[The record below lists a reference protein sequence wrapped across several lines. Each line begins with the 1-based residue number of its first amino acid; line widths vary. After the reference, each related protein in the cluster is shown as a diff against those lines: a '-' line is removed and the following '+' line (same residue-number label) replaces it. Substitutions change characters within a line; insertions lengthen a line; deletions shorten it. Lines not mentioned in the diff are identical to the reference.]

1 MPLVLDAGAL
11 VAVDRRRRR
20 VDALLEV
27 AQRSGQAP
35 RTSGAVV
42 AQVWRDG
49 ARQANLA
56 RTLAGVDI
64 FPLDEAVGHRI
75 GELLARSGTG
85 DVVGGHVAMLTE
97 RGDTVLTSDDG
108 DIEVLLRTKAVEAII
123 QHV

>member
-11 VAVDRRRRR
+11 VAIDRRSRR
-20 VDALLEV
+20 VDSLLEF

-42 AQVWRDG
+42 AQVWRNG

-64 FPLDEAVGHRI
+64 FPLDDVTGHKI

-85 DVVGGHVAMLTE
+85 DVVDGHVAMLTE
-97 RGDTVLTSDDG
+97 RGDTVLTSDDA
-108 DIEVLLRTKAVEAII
+108 DIETLLQAKAVQAII